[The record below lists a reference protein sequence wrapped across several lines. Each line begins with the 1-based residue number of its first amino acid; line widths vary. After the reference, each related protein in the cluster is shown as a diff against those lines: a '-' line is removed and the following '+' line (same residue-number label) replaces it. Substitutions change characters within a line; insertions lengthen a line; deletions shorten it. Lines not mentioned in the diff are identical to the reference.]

1 MGKYKILVVDDEES
15 LCEILKFNLEL
26 EGYEVDVAYSAE
38 QALAMHPERYS
49 LLLLDVMM
57 GEISGFKMARMLKS
71 SPETAAVPIIFCT
84 AKDTEDDTVAG
95 LNLGADDYISKP
107 FSMREVTARVRSVL
121 RRSQARQEEEAICFE
136 GLCLDL
142 QSKVCRVNGQEVP
155 LTKKEFEIL
164 TLLLSHPRVIF
175 SREQILA
182 RVWNNEVIVL
192 DRTIDVNITRLRKK
206 IGPYGSHLVTRL
218 GYGYGLSNHLDRPE
232 VAAALTDGHGYTI
245 RRQSENNG
253 RTYFYSASRI
263 GDRIVRS
270 SLPYTV
276 SLSQVLNADRNFLWF
291 MGSVALLLC
300 LVGYYVV
307 RQFTKN
313 MVQMEATL
321 AERDREHAAALHEE
335 QEKIRIK
342 RQLTNN
348 INHELKT
355 PVSSIHG
362 YLETLIANPHI
373 DAATQRAFLEKC
385 FTQSERLRQLLQD
398 VSSITRLDEGGQ
410 MIDRTEVD
418 LRALIGEVITDT
430 APESARRGF
439 TVHWTCDRPLTAE
452 GNEGLLYSV
461 FRNLTD
467 NALNYSGGNRIDIA
481 LTDET
486 DDRYEF
492 SFSDNGTGV
501 NPEHLPYLFERFYR
515 IDKGR
520 SRRAG
525 GTGLGLAIVRNAILF
540 HGGRIEVANRPEGG
554 LVFRFSIAKKGEA
567 KR

>member
-1 MGKYKILVVDDEES
+1 MD
-15 LCEILKFNLEL
+15 LKSKHSYQTQSFLWLLGFSWLLIVCFVGFQYHREKEL
-26 EGYEVDVAYSAE
+26 RTE
-38 QALAMHPERYS
+38 
-49 LLLLDVMM
+49 LLD
-57 GEISGFKMARMLKS
+57 SQLQ
-71 SPETAAVPIIFCT
+71 IIN
-84 AKDTEDDTVAG
+84 AQ
-95 LNLGADDYISKP
+95 L
-107 FSMREVTARVRSVL
+107 
-121 RRSQARQEEEAICFE
+121 EEALSNARTPHDFFDAHSDFFE
-136 GLCLDL
+136 GLRITLIDLDGTVVYD
-142 QSKVCRVNGQEVP
+142 SEEP
-155 LTKKEFEIL
+155 PAEM
-164 TLLLSHPRVIF
+164 
-175 SREQILA
+175 
-182 RVWNNEVIVL
+182 
-192 DRTIDVNITRLRKK
+192 
-206 IGPYGSHLVTRL
+206 
-218 GYGYGLSNHLDRPE
+218 SNHLDRPE

-291 MGSVALLLC
+291 MGSVTLLLC

-439 TVHWTCDRPLTAE
+439 TVHWTCDRPLTVE

-467 NALNYSGGNRIDIA
+467 LSLIHI
-481 LTDET
+481 
-486 DDRYEF
+486 
-492 SFSDNGTGV
+492 
-501 NPEHLPYLFERFYR
+501 
-515 IDKGR
+515 
-520 SRRAG
+520 
-525 GTGLGLAIVRNAILF
+525 
-540 HGGRIEVANRPEGG
+540 
-554 LVFRFSIAKKGEA
+554 
-567 KR
+567 

>member
-1 MGKYKILVVDDEES
+1 MD
-15 LCEILKFNLEL
+15 LKSKHSYQTQSFLWLLGFSWLLIVCFVGFQYYREKEL
-26 EGYEVDVAYSAE
+26 RTE
-38 QALAMHPERYS
+38 
-49 LLLLDVMM
+49 LLD
-57 GEISGFKMARMLKS
+57 SQLQ
-71 SPETAAVPIIFCT
+71 IIN
-84 AKDTEDDTVAG
+84 AQ
-95 LNLGADDYISKP
+95 L
-107 FSMREVTARVRSVL
+107 
-121 RRSQARQEEEAICFE
+121 EEALSNARTPHDFFDAHSDFFE
-136 GLCLDL
+136 GLRITLIDLDGTVVYD
-142 QSKVCRVNGQEVP
+142 SEEP
-155 LTKKEFEIL
+155 PAEM
-164 TLLLSHPRVIF
+164 
-175 SREQILA
+175 
-182 RVWNNEVIVL
+182 
-192 DRTIDVNITRLRKK
+192 
-206 IGPYGSHLVTRL
+206 
-218 GYGYGLSNHLDRPE
+218 SNHLDRPE

-291 MGSVALLLC
+291 MGSVTLLLC

-313 MVQMEATL
+313 MVQMGATL

-439 TVHWTCDRPLTAE
+439 TVHWTCDRPLTVE

-467 NALNYSGGNRIDIA
+467 NALNYSGGNRIDIV
-481 LTDET
+481 LTGET

-501 NPEHLPYLFERFYR
+501 SPEHLPYLFERFYR
-515 IDKGR
+515 VDKGR

-554 LVFRFSIAKKGEA
+554 LAFRFSIAKKGEA

>member
-1 MGKYKILVVDDEES
+1 MPEATWPLRKAIIENEKIQSMIRQMRHQFLTDKECLIHTDLHASNIMINDQSMKIIDTEFAGFGPIAQDWGRLIAS
-15 LCEILKFNLEL
+15 FCLNFFSWYGDHDHT
-26 EGYEVDVAYSAE
+26 EGEKAVFRAY
-38 QALAMHPERYS
+38 
-49 LLLLDVMM
+49 LLDAINNMYQC
-57 GEISGFKMARMLKS
+57 F
-71 SPETAAVPIIFCT
+71 
-84 AKDTEDDTVAG
+84 
-95 LNLGADDYISKP
+95 
-107 FSMREVTARVRSVL
+107 
-121 RRSQARQEEEAICFE
+121 EEEFRA
-136 GLCLDL
+136 LCSKNRSDSYRLRSLD
-142 QSKVCRVNGQEVP
+142 VDAY
-155 LTKKEFEIL
+155 
-164 TLLLSHPRVIF
+164 LLSHF
-175 SREQILA
+175 QDTL
-182 RVWNNEVIVL
+182 L
-192 DRTIDVNITRLRKK
+192 YT
-206 IGPYGSHLVTRL
+206 
-218 GYGYGLSNHLDRPE
+218 
-232 VAAALTDGHGYTI
+232 AL
-245 RRQSENNG
+245 NA
-253 RTYFYSASRI
+253 ASRI

-291 MGSVALLLC
+291 MGSVTLLLC

-439 TVHWTCDRPLTAE
+439 TVHWTCDRPLTVE

-520 SRRAG
+520 SRRAEHR
-525 GTGLGLAIVRNAILF
+525 TRPAIVRNAILF

>member
-1 MGKYKILVVDDEES
+1 MH
-15 LCEILKFNLEL
+15 
-26 EGYEVDVAYSAE
+26 
-38 QALAMHPERYS
+38 ALP
-49 LLLLDVMM
+49 
-57 GEISGFKMARMLKS
+57 
-71 SPETAAVPIIFCT
+71 TT
-84 AKDTEDDTVAG
+84 
-95 LNLGADDYISKP
+95 
-107 FSMREVTARVRSVL
+107 FSMRTPTSSRGL
-121 RRSQARQEEEAICFE
+121 RITLIDLDGYGVVYDSEEAPGRDVE
-136 GLCLDL
+136 
-142 QSKVCRVNGQEVP
+142 P
-155 LTKKEFEIL
+155 
-164 TLLLSHPRVIF
+164 PRP
-175 SREQILA
+175 
-182 RVWNNEVIVL
+182 W
-192 DRTIDVNITRLRKK
+192 
-206 IGPYGSHLVTRL
+206 PGS
-218 GYGYGLSNHLDRPE
+218 G
-232 VAAALTDGHGYTI
+232 AALTDGHGYTI

-291 MGSVALLLC
+291 MGSVTLLLC

-342 RQLTNN
+342 RPMTNN

-430 APESARRGF
+430 APESAPTRIYGTLDMRPSPDGRGQRR
-439 TVHWTCDRPLTAE
+439 
-452 GNEGLLYSV
+452 
-461 FRNLTD
+461 
-467 NALNYSGGNRIDIA
+467 IA
-481 LTDET
+481 LLRFPQPDGQTPST
-486 DDRYEF
+486 TRAA
-492 SFSDNGTGV
+492 TGSTS
-501 NPEHLPYLFERFYR
+501 P
-515 IDKGR
+515 
-520 SRRAG
+520 
-525 GTGLGLAIVRNAILF
+525 
-540 HGGRIEVANRPEGG
+540 
-554 LVFRFSIAKKGEA
+554 
-567 KR
+567 

>member
-1 MGKYKILVVDDEES
+1 M
-15 LCEILKFNLEL
+15 
-26 EGYEVDVAYSAE
+26 
-38 QALAMHPERYS
+38 
-49 LLLLDVMM
+49 
-57 GEISGFKMARMLKS
+57 
-71 SPETAAVPIIFCT
+71 
-84 AKDTEDDTVAG
+84 
-95 LNLGADDYISKP
+95 
-107 FSMREVTARVRSVL
+107 
-121 RRSQARQEEEAICFE
+121 
-136 GLCLDL
+136 
-142 QSKVCRVNGQEVP
+142 
-155 LTKKEFEIL
+155 
-164 TLLLSHPRVIF
+164 
-175 SREQILA
+175 
-182 RVWNNEVIVL
+182 
-192 DRTIDVNITRLRKK
+192 
-206 IGPYGSHLVTRL
+206 
-218 GYGYGLSNHLDRPE
+218 
-232 VAAALTDGHGYTI
+232 
-245 RRQSENNG
+245 
-253 RTYFYSASRI
+253 
-263 GDRIVRS
+263 
-270 SLPYTV
+270 

-291 MGSVALLLC
+291 MGSVTLLLC

-439 TVHWTCDRPLTAE
+439 TVHWTCDRPLTVE

-492 SFSDNGTGV
+492 SSGISFPV
-501 NPEHLPYLFERFYR
+501 
-515 IDKGR
+515 
-520 SRRAG
+520 
-525 GTGLGLAIVRNAILF
+525 
-540 HGGRIEVANRPEGG
+540 
-554 LVFRFSIAKKGEA
+554 
-567 KR
+567 

>member
-1 MGKYKILVVDDEES
+1 M
-15 LCEILKFNLEL
+15 
-26 EGYEVDVAYSAE
+26 
-38 QALAMHPERYS
+38 
-49 LLLLDVMM
+49 
-57 GEISGFKMARMLKS
+57 
-71 SPETAAVPIIFCT
+71 
-84 AKDTEDDTVAG
+84 
-95 LNLGADDYISKP
+95 
-107 FSMREVTARVRSVL
+107 
-121 RRSQARQEEEAICFE
+121 
-136 GLCLDL
+136 
-142 QSKVCRVNGQEVP
+142 
-155 LTKKEFEIL
+155 
-164 TLLLSHPRVIF
+164 
-175 SREQILA
+175 
-182 RVWNNEVIVL
+182 
-192 DRTIDVNITRLRKK
+192 
-206 IGPYGSHLVTRL
+206 
-218 GYGYGLSNHLDRPE
+218 
-232 VAAALTDGHGYTI
+232 AAALTDGHGYTI

-291 MGSVALLLC
+291 MGSVTLLLC

-418 LRALIGEVITDT
+418 LRA
-430 APESARRGF
+430 
-439 TVHWTCDRPLTAE
+439 
-452 GNEGLLYSV
+452 
-461 FRNLTD
+461 
-467 NALNYSGGNRIDIA
+467 
-481 LTDET
+481 
-486 DDRYEF
+486 
-492 SFSDNGTGV
+492 
-501 NPEHLPYLFERFYR
+501 
-515 IDKGR
+515 
-520 SRRAG
+520 
-525 GTGLGLAIVRNAILF
+525 
-540 HGGRIEVANRPEGG
+540 
-554 LVFRFSIAKKGEA
+554 
-567 KR
+567 

>member
-1 MGKYKILVVDDEES
+1 MTPK
-15 LCEILKFNLEL
+15 N
-26 EGYEVDVAYSAE
+26 
-38 QALAMHPERYS
+38 PRP
-49 LLLLDVMM
+49 
-57 GEISGFKMARMLKS
+57 R
-71 SPETAAVPIIFCT
+71 
-84 AKDTEDDTVAG
+84 
-95 LNLGADDYISKP
+95 
-107 FSMREVTARVRSVL
+107 
-121 RRSQARQEEEAICFE
+121 
-136 GLCLDL
+136 
-142 QSKVCRVNGQEVP
+142 CRTTSTG
-155 LTKKEFEIL
+155 
-164 TLLLSHPRVIF
+164 
-175 SREQILA
+175 
-182 RVWNNEVIVL
+182 
-192 DRTIDVNITRLRKK
+192 RKW
-206 IGPYGSHLVTRL
+206 
-218 GYGYGLSNHLDRPE
+218 RPPS
-232 VAAALTDGHGYTI
+232 DGHGYTI

-291 MGSVALLLC
+291 MGSVTLLLC

-439 TVHWTCDRPLTAE
+439 TVHWTCDRPLTVE

>member
-1 MGKYKILVVDDEES
+1 MD
-15 LCEILKFNLEL
+15 LKSKHSYQTQSFLWLLGFSWLLIVCFVGFQYHREKEL
-26 EGYEVDVAYSAE
+26 RTE
-38 QALAMHPERYS
+38 
-49 LLLLDVMM
+49 LLD
-57 GEISGFKMARMLKS
+57 SQLQ
-71 SPETAAVPIIFCT
+71 IIN
-84 AKDTEDDTVAG
+84 AQ
-95 LNLGADDYISKP
+95 L
-107 FSMREVTARVRSVL
+107 
-121 RRSQARQEEEAICFE
+121 EEALSNARTPHDFFDAHSDFFE
-136 GLCLDL
+136 GLRITLIDLDGTVVYD
-142 QSKVCRVNGQEVP
+142 SEEP
-155 LTKKEFEIL
+155 PAEM
-164 TLLLSHPRVIF
+164 
-175 SREQILA
+175 
-182 RVWNNEVIVL
+182 
-192 DRTIDVNITRLRKK
+192 
-206 IGPYGSHLVTRL
+206 
-218 GYGYGLSNHLDRPE
+218 SNHLDRPE

-291 MGSVALLLC
+291 MGSVTLLLC

-398 VSSITRLDEGGQ
+398 VSSIIRLDEGGQ

-439 TVHWTCDRPLTAE
+439 TVHWTCDRPPD
-452 GNEGLLYSV
+452 GRGQ
-461 FRNLTD
+461 R
-467 NALNYSGGNRIDIA
+467 RIA
-481 LTDET
+481 LLRFPQPDGQRPQLLGRQP
-486 DDRYEF
+486 DRHRP
-492 SFSDNGTGV
+492 DGRNGRPLRIFILGQRHGRQSRT
-501 NPEHLPYLFERFYR
+501 PALPLRTFLPDRQGAF
-515 IDKGR
+515 
-520 SRRAG
+520 AP
-525 GTGLGLAIVRNAILF
+525 
-540 HGGRIEVANRPEGG
+540 GGRHRTRPGDRTQRHTFPRRPNRSGEPPGRGTRVPVLDRQEGG
-554 LVFRFSIAKKGEA
+554 GEEIAVPLRNPLQAVSTHKGPVPARIQALKLCRAELPKA
-567 KR
+567 PPEKTA

>member
-1 MGKYKILVVDDEES
+1 MD
-15 LCEILKFNLEL
+15 LKSKHSYQTQSFLWLLGFSWLLIVCFVGFQYHREKEL
-26 EGYEVDVAYSAE
+26 RTE
-38 QALAMHPERYS
+38 
-49 LLLLDVMM
+49 LLD
-57 GEISGFKMARMLKS
+57 SQLQ
-71 SPETAAVPIIFCT
+71 IIN
-84 AKDTEDDTVAG
+84 AQ
-95 LNLGADDYISKP
+95 L
-107 FSMREVTARVRSVL
+107 
-121 RRSQARQEEEAICFE
+121 EEALSNARTPHDFFDAHSDFFE
-136 GLCLDL
+136 GLRITLIDLDGTVVYD
-142 QSKVCRVNGQEVP
+142 SEEP
-155 LTKKEFEIL
+155 PAEM
-164 TLLLSHPRVIF
+164 
-175 SREQILA
+175 
-182 RVWNNEVIVL
+182 
-192 DRTIDVNITRLRKK
+192 
-206 IGPYGSHLVTRL
+206 
-218 GYGYGLSNHLDRPE
+218 SNHLDRPE

-291 MGSVALLLC
+291 MGSVTLLLC

-439 TVHWTCDRPLTAE
+439 TVHWTCDRPLTVE

-554 LVFRFSIAKKGEA
+554 LVFRFSIAKKGRRRDSRSPSKSLAGSFNPQRPGSRTDSSPETVPRRTSESPSGENGIA
-567 KR
+567 

>member
-1 MGKYKILVVDDEES
+1 MD
-15 LCEILKFNLEL
+15 LKSKHSYQTQSFLWLLGFSWLLIVCFVGFQYHREKEL
-26 EGYEVDVAYSAE
+26 RTE
-38 QALAMHPERYS
+38 
-49 LLLLDVMM
+49 LLD
-57 GEISGFKMARMLKS
+57 SQLQ
-71 SPETAAVPIIFCT
+71 IIN
-84 AKDTEDDTVAG
+84 AQ
-95 LNLGADDYISKP
+95 L
-107 FSMREVTARVRSVL
+107 
-121 RRSQARQEEEAICFE
+121 EEALSNARTPHDFFDAHSDFFE
-136 GLCLDL
+136 GLRITLIDLDGTVVYD
-142 QSKVCRVNGQEVP
+142 SEEP
-155 LTKKEFEIL
+155 PAEM
-164 TLLLSHPRVIF
+164 
-175 SREQILA
+175 
-182 RVWNNEVIVL
+182 
-192 DRTIDVNITRLRKK
+192 
-206 IGPYGSHLVTRL
+206 
-218 GYGYGLSNHLDRPE
+218 SNHLDRPE

-291 MGSVALLLC
+291 MGSVTLLLC

-439 TVHWTCDRPLTAE
+439 TVHWTCDRPLTVE

-467 NALNYSGGNRIDIA
+467 IVGQRHGRQSRTPALPLRTF
-481 LTDET
+481 LP
-486 DDRYEF
+486 DRQGAF
-492 SFSDNGTGV
+492 A
-501 NPEHLPYLFERFYR
+501 P
-515 IDKGR
+515 
-520 SRRAG
+520 
-525 GTGLGLAIVRNAILF
+525 
-540 HGGRIEVANRPEGG
+540 GGRHRTRPGDRTQRHTFPRRPNRSGEPPGRGTRVPVLDRQEGG
-554 LVFRFSIAKKGEA
+554 GEEIAVPLRNPLQAVSTHKGPVPARIQALKLCRAELPKA
-567 KR
+567 PPEKTA

>member
-1 MGKYKILVVDDEES
+1 
-15 LCEILKFNLEL
+15 
-26 EGYEVDVAYSAE
+26 
-38 QALAMHPERYS
+38 
-49 LLLLDVMM
+49 
-57 GEISGFKMARMLKS
+57 
-71 SPETAAVPIIFCT
+71 
-84 AKDTEDDTVAG
+84 
-95 LNLGADDYISKP
+95 
-107 FSMREVTARVRSVL
+107 
-121 RRSQARQEEEAICFE
+121 
-136 GLCLDL
+136 
-142 QSKVCRVNGQEVP
+142 
-155 LTKKEFEIL
+155 
-164 TLLLSHPRVIF
+164 
-175 SREQILA
+175 
-182 RVWNNEVIVL
+182 
-192 DRTIDVNITRLRKK
+192 
-206 IGPYGSHLVTRL
+206 
-218 GYGYGLSNHLDRPE
+218 
-232 VAAALTDGHGYTI
+232 
-245 RRQSENNG
+245 
-253 RTYFYSASRI
+253 
-263 GDRIVRS
+263 
-270 SLPYTV
+270 
-276 SLSQVLNADRNFLWF
+276 
-291 MGSVALLLC
+291 
-300 LVGYYVV
+300 
-307 RQFTKN
+307 

-439 TVHWTCDRPLTAE
+439 TVHWTCDRPLTVE

-525 GTGLGLAIVRNAILF
+525 GTGLGLAIVRNAILSTAAESKWRTARK
-540 HGGRIEVANRPEGG
+540 GDSCSGSRSPRRGRRRDSRSPSKSLAGSFNPQRPGSRTDSSPETVPRRTSESPSGENG
-554 LVFRFSIAKKGEA
+554 IA
-567 KR
+567 